1 MFNLSVEKE
10 CNVYTGNFN
19 LKNYLYWI
27 YKFMEIINES
37 DKVVS
42 LIILN
47 KNKTF
52 AKIYILS

>member
-1 MFNLSVEKE
+1 MEKE
-10 CNVYTGNFN
+10 CNVYIGNFN

>member
-1 MFNLSVEKE
+1 
-10 CNVYTGNFN
+10 
-19 LKNYLYWI
+19 
-27 YKFMEIINES
+27 MEIINEN

>member
-1 MFNLSVEKE
+1 MEKE

-37 DKVVS
+37 DKMVS